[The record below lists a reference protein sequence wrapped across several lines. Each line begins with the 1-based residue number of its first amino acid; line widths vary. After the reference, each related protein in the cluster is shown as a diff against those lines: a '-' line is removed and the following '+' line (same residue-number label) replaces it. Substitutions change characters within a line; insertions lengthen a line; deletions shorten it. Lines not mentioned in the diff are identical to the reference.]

1 MNDPFV
7 VDLLE
12 LQPSQL
18 YISAEKLTRV
28 LTILDLSRPESLT
41 PLPVKRLSG
50 RLVLT
55 DGHTRAFAA
64 YRAGLDRVRV
74 CWDTDD
80 LDWEAYEICVGWC
93 VQEGIRTIADL
104 EGRVVDATDY
114 KRLWLERCAAMQRKL
129 AETRGL
135 SEREGD

>member
-1 MNDPFV
+1 MDDPFV

-28 LTILDLSRPESLT
+28 LTVLDLSRPESLT

-93 VQEGIRTIADL
+93 VQEGVRTIADL
-104 EGRVVDATDY
+104 EGRIIDATDY
-114 KRLWLERCAAMQRKL
+114 ERLWFERCAAMQRKL